1 MLTPDAA
8 LRFSGLCVLKLIE
21 KENVMKVLELKI
33 DDSIFERFKGLL
45 ELIPKN
51 KIKVKEIY
59 DDSNIP
65 YVTNEEQEDIQKKL
79 MNKQCHIVSYSKT
92 VKI

>member
-1 MLTPDAA
+1 
-8 LRFSGLCVLKLIE
+8 
-21 KENVMKVLELKI
+21 MKVLELKI
-33 DDSIFERFKGLL
+33 DDSIFDRFKGFL

>member
-1 MLTPDAA
+1 
-8 LRFSGLCVLKLIE
+8 
-21 KENVMKVLELKI
+21 MKVLELKI
-33 DDSIFERFKGLL
+33 DDSIFDRFKGLL

-65 YVTNEEQEDIQKKL
+65 YVTDEEQEDIQKKL
-79 MNKQCHIVSYSKT
+79 MNKRCHIVSYSKT

>member
-1 MLTPDAA
+1 
-8 LRFSGLCVLKLIE
+8 VLKLIE

-33 DDSIFERFKGLL
+33 DDSIFDRFKGLL

>member
-1 MLTPDAA
+1 
-8 LRFSGLCVLKLIE
+8 VLKLIE

-33 DDSIFERFKGLL
+33 DDSIFDRFKGFL